1 VTRNVNV
8 RRYASVAALLA
19 LTLPVS
25 VSTVTA
31 QEWPKQKPISFVVAF
46 APASVTDTIARL
58 IGQKLSESLGQA
70 VVVENRPGAG
80 GNIGAQRVQHA
91 APDGYTILMTSSA
104 YAVNPSLY
112 TNAGYDPLKDFVP
125 LILAA
130 STPNAISVHPSVP
143 AKNLQELIR
152 LAQRVPLA
160 YGSPGIGTAPHLSME
175 RIKTLAKIDI
185 THVPYQPAQAV
196 TALVG
201 GETPVL
207 SISLSIQLPQIKAGK
222 IRPLAVTSVQRSAW
236 LPDVPSVS
244 EQGYKGS
251 DELNWFGIF
260 APAATPNAV
269 AARLNTE
276 INRILQLP
284 DIRDKLA
291 QQGLDYRRNSLVEFS
306 AFIKSEVPKLAKA
319 VKESGAKVE

>member
-1 VTRNVNV
+1 MRKLN
-8 RRYASVAALLA
+8 RYRFVSIAALSLPLA
-19 LTLPVS
+19 
-25 VSTVTA
+25 VSTATA

-46 APASVTDTIARL
+46 APAAVTDTIARL

-91 APDGYTILMTSSA
+91 APDGYTILMTSGA

-125 LILAA
+125 VILAA
-130 STPNAISVHPSVP
+130 SSPNGISVHPSVP
-143 AKNLQELIR
+143 AKNLKELIA

-160 YGSPGIGTAPHLSME
+160 YGSPGIGTTPHLSME

-185 THVPYQPAQAV
+185 THVPYQPAQAI

-207 SISLSIQLPQIKAGK
+207 SISVSIQLPQIKAGK
-222 IRPLAVTSVQRSAW
+222 IRPIAVTSVQRSPW

-260 APAATPNAV
+260 APAATPNAITT
-269 AARLNTE
+269 RLNAE

-284 DIRDKLA
+284 DIKEKLG
-291 QQGLDYRRNSLVEFS
+291 QQGLDYRRNSLAEFS
-306 AFIKSEVPKLAKA
+306 AFIRSEVPKLAKA
-319 VKESGAKVE
+319 VKDSGAKVD